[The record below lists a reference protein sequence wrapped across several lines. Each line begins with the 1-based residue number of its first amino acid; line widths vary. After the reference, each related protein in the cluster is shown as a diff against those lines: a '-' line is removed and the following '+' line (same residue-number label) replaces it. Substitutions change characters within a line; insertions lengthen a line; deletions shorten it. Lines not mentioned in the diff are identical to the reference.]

1 MGAIP
6 EPELD
11 TQALKRAMALHRQ
24 GQLEQAESLY
34 RQLGSE
40 DPRHPG
46 AAHMLGLVLLQ
57 QGKAAQAVEHLQRAM
72 ALGAE
77 PREVLGHLGDA
88 LKATG
93 QAIEALQAY
102 QAKLQKMPGDVDTL
116 FQCGLALHALQRY
129 EEAVEC
135 HEAALRQR
143 PDGPR
148 ILFSCAN
155 ALVELGRFDEAM
167 ARFDRCIAI
176 APDFDGAYRNRGIL
190 KLLLGDLAGG
200 WPDYEHR
207 RPKPADREI
216 APLAPDWLGEDLA
229 GKSLLVSDA
238 TGLGDAIQFIRY
250 LPLAAGRG
258 ARVSFLGNRRL
269 FRLFEPLASS
279 IELLSSVPAG
289 RQFDFHCKLLSLPGL
304 FDTRMDTIPA
314 AVPYLFAEPARVAKW
329 AARIGDHGYRIGIS
343 WKGNPSRTIDAG
355 RSVPLAEFATIGRLP
370 GVRLI
375 SLQKRYG
382 LEQLQS
388 MPEGMQVESPGDDLD
403 KGDDAFVDSAAL
415 MQHLDLVI
423 SSDTST
429 LHVAGAL
436 GRPAFLAL
444 KFVPEWR
451 WFLNRDDTLWYP
463 SVRLFRQPRRDDWRS
478 AFENMAKTIGQRR
491 SSG

>member
-1 MGAIP
+1 MGATP
-6 EPELD
+6 EPDLD
-11 TQALKRAMALHRQ
+11 TQELKRAVELHRQ
-24 GQLEQAESLY
+24 GQLDQAESLY
-34 RQLGSE
+34 RQLGDA
-40 DPRHPG
+40 DPRHAG
-46 AAHMLGLVLLQ
+46 VAHMLGLLLLQ
-57 QGKAAQAVEHLQRAM
+57 QGKAAQSLEHLQRAI
-72 ALGAE
+72 ALGS
-77 PREVLGHLGDA
+77 D
-88 LKATG
+88 
-93 QAIEALQAY
+93 
-102 QAKLQKMPGDVDTL
+102 DVETL

-129 EEAVEC
+129 DEAVDF

-155 ALVELGRFDEAM
+155 ALVELGRFDDAM
-167 ARFDRCIAI
+167 ARFDRCIAL

-190 KLLLGDLAGG
+190 KLLRGDLAGG
-200 WPDYEHR
+200 WPDYERR
-207 RPKPADREI
+207 RPKPADREM
-216 APLAPDWLGEDLA
+216 PPVAPDWLGENLA

-250 LPLAAGRG
+250 LPLAAQRG
-258 ARVSFLGNRRL
+258 ARISFLGNRRL

-279 IELLSSVPAG
+279 IEFLSSLPAG
-289 RQFDFHCKLLSLPGL
+289 RHFDFHCKLLSLPGL

-314 AVPYLFAEPARVAKW
+314 AIPYLRAEPERVSKW
-329 AARIGDHGYRIGIS
+329 AARIGDHGYRVGIS

-355 RSVPLAEFATIGRLP
+355 RSVPLAEFAAIGRVP

-388 MPEGMQVESPGDDLD
+388 MPDGMRVELPGDDLD
-403 KGDDAFVDSAAL
+403 DGEDAFIDSAAL

-451 WFLNRDDTLWYP
+451 WFLDRDDTPWYP

-478 AFENMAKTIGQRR
+478 AFENMATAIQEKRP
-491 SSG
+491 SG